1 MILAA
6 SEPAEKVGV
15 LFHFYCPAVR
25 RRTSSRSQSFQ
36 TAIPLTFCDEICPP
50 SNPKV
55 VKTSGR
61 LSATPESVR
70 ASSSLSDAH
79 LALIQTTIN
88 TSYTMIRR
96 RAVHHHSNYTYDSV
110 YRIELVSW
118 IAPCRSLQTA
128 GSARF
133 IASTLLSF
141 VRGASAGQVVQL
153 AC

>member
-1 MILAA
+1 MILAV

-36 TAIPLTFCDEICPP
+36 TAVPLTFCDEICPP

-55 VKTSGR
+55 VKPSG
-61 LSATPESVR
+61 SFSTTPESVQ
-70 ASSSLSDAH
+70 ASLSLSDAH
-79 LALIQTTIN
+79 LALIQTAVNTFYTI
-88 TSYTMIRR
+88 IR

-133 IASTLLSF
+133 ITSTLLSF
-141 VRGASAGQVVQL
+141 VSRGLTGQVVQL